1 MDHREHDTTDS
12 SHFGLSTALSDEMPP
27 EYKYHTQ
34 GFVFEGTVKNLL
46 IAFVVGLIAI
56 FFMFVVLP

>member
-1 MDHREHDTTDS
+1 MSFEDYNTTDT

-27 EYKYHTQ
+27 EQSNGDQ
-34 GFVFEGTVKNLL
+34 GFVFEGTIKNLL
-46 IAFVVGLIAI
+46 LTLIVGLIVI